1 MQEPEEGQQSRDMSL
16 DGDLARLKLQL
27 ELFRGILSKQET
39 ESGLEE
45 FDAATEQVIGEV
57 FGSSSEMMETYS
69 YAQLG
74 EAGGLINLPEEA
86 QGPGEQDT
94 ERLSLHQ
101 RERVLERCIAE
112 LEARRTHKEKQ

>member
-1 MQEPEEGQQSRDMSL
+1 MQKPEEGQQNRGMSL
-16 DGDLARLKLQL
+16 EGDLARMKLQL
-27 ELFRGILSKQET
+27 ESFREILSKPET
-39 ESGLEE
+39 ESGLTE
-45 FDAATEQVIGEV
+45 FDATTEQVIGEI
-57 FGSSSEMMETYS
+57 FGSPSEMMEAYA

-86 QGPGEQDT
+86 QGPGEQDA

-112 LEARRTHKEKQ
+112 LEARRTQKGKN

>member
-1 MQEPEEGQQSRDMSL
+1 MENPKQGQQSGERSL
-16 DGDLARLKLQL
+16 EGDLARLRLQL
-27 ELFRGILSKQET
+27 ELVREILSKQDTGSNLSELD
-39 ESGLEE
+39 EN
-45 FDAATEQVIGEV
+45 TEQVIGEI
-57 FGSSSEMMETYS
+57 FGSPSEMMEAYS

-112 LEARRTHKEKQ
+112 LEARRIHQEK

>member
-1 MQEPEEGQQSRDMSL
+1 MQEQREQREGQELSL
-16 DGDLARLKLQL
+16 DGQLARLKLQL
-27 ELFRGILSKQET
+27 EMFKGLLSKQDT
-39 ESGLEE
+39 ESSLTE
-45 FDAATEQVIGEV
+45 FDAATEQIIGEI
-57 FGSSSEMMETYS
+57 FGSPSEMMEAYS

-94 ERLSLHQ
+94 ERISLHQ

-112 LEARRTHKEKQ
+112 LEARRTHQAK

>member
-1 MQEPEEGQQSRDMSL
+1 MQKPEEGQQSRPNSL
-16 DGDLARLKLQL
+16 EGDLARMKLQL
-27 ELFRGILSKQET
+27 ELFLKILSTHET
-39 ESGLEE
+39 ASGLEE
-45 FDAATEQVIGEV
+45 FDATTEQVIGEI
-57 FGSSSEMMETYS
+57 FGSSSEMMEAYS

-94 ERLSLHQ
+94 ERLGLHQ

-112 LEARRTHKEKQ
+112 LEARRAQKGKK

>member
-1 MQEPEEGQQSRDMSL
+1 MQKPEEGQQSRGMSVE
-16 DGDLARLKLQL
+16 GDLARLKLQL
-27 ELFRGILSKQET
+27 ELFREILSKRET
-39 ESGLEE
+39 ESRLTE
-45 FDAATEQVIGEV
+45 FDAITEQVIGEI
-57 FGSSSEMMETYS
+57 FGSPSEMMEVYS

-112 LEARRTHKEKQ
+112 LEARRAH

>member
-1 MQEPEEGQQSRDMSL
+1 MENPREGQQNRESSL
-16 DGDLARLKLQL
+16 EGDLARLKLKL
-27 ELFRGILSKQET
+27 EKFRGILSKQE
-39 ESGLEE
+39 SAASLSE
-45 FDAATEQVIGEV
+45 FDESTEQVIGEI
-57 FGSSSEMMETYS
+57 FGSSSEMMEAYS

-101 RERVLERCIAE
+101 RERVIERCIAE
-112 LEARRTHKEKQ
+112 LEARRPLKGKK